1 MFVISKHLIRCQDFL
16 FLLRALCDVMGS
28 QQYTYWVACQR
39 LVTEVFSPCALHIEN
54 HERWRSYTSVHW
66 QLKPEVYSQ
75 QLGFSF
81 PWFWLIHTIKWL
93 NSVSHLRRYGRPDPL
108 MERPFDISAKVR
120 MASVRYLHTMRF
132 LKEIL
137 AFLSHFPQL
146 IDAFQRMKAMAQGN
160 LVSAF

>member
-1 MFVISKHLIRCQDFL
+1 
-16 FLLRALCDVMGS
+16 
-28 QQYTYWVACQR
+28 
-39 LVTEVFSPCALHIEN
+39 
-54 HERWRSYTSVHW
+54 
-66 QLKPEVYSQ
+66 
-75 QLGFSF
+75 
-81 PWFWLIHTIKWL
+81 
-93 NSVSHLRRYGRPDPL
+93 

-160 LVSAF
+160 LVSACNKIREIDARLLILNP